1 MTKRTKQL
9 IGYGGALLA
18 LAVVGV
24 ALLVPKGAEATGPEI
39 TVYKT
44 PSCQC
49 CQAWGEHLEDNGF
62 RVNFENT
69 MALSRIKEQ
78 HRVPGELAACHTAL
92 VNGRVIEGHVPAEVI
107 QRFLAE
113 ARPPAG
119 LAVPGMPI
127 GSPGMEVPG
136 RVPERYEVFIFDM
149 LGDHDVY
156 ATM

>member
-18 LAVVGV
+18 VAVVGV
-24 ALLVPKGAEATGPEI
+24 TLLVPKSAEATGPEI

-49 CQAWGEHLEDNGF
+49 CHAWGEHLEDNGF

-78 HRVPGELAACHTAL
+78 HRVPDELAACHTAV
-92 VNGRVIEGHVPAEVI
+92 VNGFVIEGHVPAEI
-107 QRFLAE
+107 IHRFLAE
-113 ARPPAG
+113 GSPAAG
-119 LAVPGMPI
+119 LAVPGMPL

-136 RVPERYEVFIFDM
+136 RAPDSYEVFVFDS
-149 LGDHDVY
+149 LGEHDVY
-156 ATM
+156 VRM

>member
-18 LAVVGV
+18 LAVVGI
-24 ALLVPKGAEATGPEI
+24 ALLMPKGAQATGPEI

-62 RVNFENT
+62 RVTFENT

-78 HRVPGELAACHTAL
+78 HGVPSELAACHTAL
-92 VNGRVIEGHVPAEVI
+92 VHGHVIEGHVPAEVI

-113 ARPPAG
+113 GSPAAG

-136 RVPERYEVFIFDM
+136 RLPERYEVFVFDQV
-149 LGDHDVY
+149 GEQDVY
-156 ATM
+156 ARM